1 MGISKLTAEVENN
14 IAPTVQKNMGTVI
27 AQPNNHSVS
36 TVVRPTPAMAPNTAT
51 SIQPMLQNAHNTSA
65 RYSQSEIIQNT
76 ANLDLSNVINKDT
89 ICSTLSIKC
98 IQINLQRAK
107 AAVAQLAQ
115 FAAEFGADL
124 IMAQEPYTRDG
135 IAVGFPL
142 QWTIYQ
148 QGNVEYPPR
157 AIIINCNKKWSPAI
171 VAIERDNVAIIIE
184 AQEASLL
191 FISQYSPPSAD
202 ILATTQFLTDTLQK
216 IKIPLKII
224 TGDYNA
230 HNTVWGYASTN
241 DKGSLLEDFL
251 SANHLVLHNT
261 ADAPPTYD
269 RIYAQGWPDLTVSSA
284 SAAPL
289 IQNWRVNDEISLSD
303 HRYITFSIEQ
313 PTTINIIRR
322 YNLPGRRKR
331 AFTTRVKNLFEGIE
345 QQLTQ
350 ANSRDELENFT
361 VTLQKCIQQACDDI
375 LPQRSTKKLTTINWW
390 SSELRIQQRQCRA
403 LRRRLKTERRLNLN
417 LPAKTPSQLSTQFIK
432 ARAKYKRSILQ
443 AKINSWHAFCTE
455 SQNIY
460 GIHHKIMTGKLFRP
474 AQLHIPT
481 RINVTQDYTRETLIQ
496 ILDSVF
502 SQDDPTEDSKQ
513 QATIRTEQMSTNV
526 PPDRD
531 ITLKE
536 LNIY

>member
-1 MGISKLTAEVENN
+1 M
-14 IAPTVQKNMGTVI
+14 
-27 AQPNNHSVS
+27 VS
-36 TVVRPTPAMAPNTAT
+36 
-51 SIQPMLQNAHNTSA
+51 SYH
-65 RYSQSEIIQNT
+65 
-76 ANLDLSNVINKDT
+76 
-89 ICSTLSIKC
+89 
-98 IQINLQRAK
+98 
-107 AAVAQLAQ
+107 
-115 FAAEFGADL
+115 
-124 IMAQEPYTRDG
+124 
-135 IAVGFPL
+135 
-142 QWTIYQ
+142 
-148 QGNVEYPPR
+148 
-157 AIIINCNKKWSPAI
+157 
-171 VAIERDNVAIIIE
+171 
-184 AQEASLL
+184 
-191 FISQYSPPSAD
+191 

-331 AFTTRVKNLFEGIE
+331 AFTTRVKNLIEGIE

-403 LRRRLKTERRLNLN
+403 LRRRLKTERRLNL
-417 LPAKTPSQLSTQFIK
+417 PAKHPPNLST
-432 ARAKYKRSILQ
+432 
-443 AKINSWHAFCTE
+443 
-455 SQNIY
+455 
-460 GIHHKIMTGKLFRP
+460 GKSEVQTFNF
-474 AQLHIPT
+474 AG
-481 RINVTQDYTRETLIQ
+481 
-496 ILDSVF
+496 
-502 SQDDPTEDSKQ
+502 
-513 QATIRTEQMSTNV
+513 
-526 PPDRD
+526 
-531 ITLKE
+531 
-536 LNIY
+536 

>member
-269 RIYAQGWPDLTVSSA
+269 RIYAQGWPDLTSNRRQ
-284 SAAPL
+284 L
-289 IQNWRVNDEISLSD
+289 ILFVV
-303 HRYITFSIEQ
+303 
-313 PTTINIIRR
+313 TT
-322 YNLPGRRKR
+322 YLVGVKR
-331 AFTTRVKNLFEGIE
+331 AFTTRVKNLIEGIE

-403 LRRRLKTERRLNLN
+403 LRRRLKTERRLNLPAN
-417 LPAKTPSQLSTQFIK
+417 TLPIYQQ

-536 LNIY
+536 LKHILAHLPKKEKGPWP